1 MFSSRIKFAYEH
13 PRRLR
18 VAVVGCGGQ
27 AYRNILP
34 CFQYAPVE
42 LVAVCDAIPER
53 AEAYARQFGAAEV
66 YQDLTALLESADV
79 DAVLLATGYD
89 EDGRPRYP
97 EQAKQ
102 VLRSGRHAWIEKPP
116 AASSAELAEL
126 HRESTVAGRQVG
138 VGLMK
143 MFSTSVN
150 RVAQII
156 SQPEFGAPTTLYLRD
171 PEKLPP
177 AAERNNLDSMHW
189 FLDHIVHP
197 ASVLQ
202 RLMGPVR
209 RLYTEEGPDGEPI
222 FTIKFQNGA
231 AGVLHMP
238 WGMSGNSPM
247 ERLEVVGQGANVV
260 VENNTRIT
268 YYRPGHR
275 GVGDYEYGRIP
286 DFTSELDVAPLHWEM
301 DSYSGQPYNLNLFVQ
316 GYAQEIIYFATQLLA
331 GKDIEIAG
339 LRDAWHVMR
348 FYEACA
354 QASNQVVEF
363 TETFESA
370 VERSAP

>member
-1 MFSSRIKFAYEH
+1 MFSSKIKFSFEH
-13 PRRLR
+13 SHRLK

-27 AYRNILP
+27 MFRNILP
-34 CFQYAPVE
+34 TFQYAPVE
-42 LVAVCDAIPER
+42 LVAVADVVAER
-53 AEAYARQFGAAEV
+53 AEAYARQFGAPET
-66 YQDLTALLESADV
+66 YTDLEALLGSADV

-89 EDGRPRYP
+89 GDGRPRYP
-97 EQAKQ
+97 EQARL
-102 VLRSGRHAWIEKPP
+102 VMESGRHVWIEKPP
-116 AASSAELAEL
+116 ASSVAEIEQM
-126 HRESTVAGRQVG
+126 HWTSVATGKQVG

-150 RVAQII
+150 KVAEII
-156 SQPEFGAPTTLYLRD
+156 AQAEFGAPTTLYLRD

-177 AAERNNLDSMHW
+177 EDQRQDLDAMHW

-222 FTIKFQNGA
+222 FTIKFHNGA

-238 WGMSGNSPM
+238 WGMSGTSPM

-268 YYRPGHR
+268 YYRPGHK
-275 GVGDYEYGRIP
+275 GTGDFEYGRIP
-286 DFTSELDVAPLHWEM
+286 DFTSPLAAAPLHWEM
-301 DSYSGQPYNLNLFVQ
+301 DSYSGQPYNVNLFVQ
-316 GYAQEIIYFATQLLA
+316 GYAQEIIYFATQLLND
-331 GKDIEIAG
+331 KSIEIGG
-339 LRDAWHVMR
+339 LEDAWHVMH

-354 QASNQVVEF
+354 KGSNRVIELPAR
-363 TETFESA
+363 FEPA
-370 VERSAP
+370 ARGGAA